1 LPWQNLHLYSKSEKY
16 QRIKE
21 IKESTPLPELTKNC
35 PIEFSKYMKYCYD
48 LKFTDDPDYGYL
60 KGLFTSLADNIGVNL
75 HDKLYDWSVK
85 AVTIS

>member
-1 LPWQNLHLYSKSEKY
+1 
-16 QRIKE
+16 
-21 IKESTPLPELTKNC
+21 
-35 PIEFSKYMKYCYD
+35 MKYCYD